1 MNKLEAMHTFV
12 RVAQVGSFA
21 AAAQQL
27 QVDRSVIT
35 RQVAALERQLRTQLI
50 TRSTRSLSLTAAG
63 QAYLAQCQHILT
75 LVEEAESGL
84 SQEKEQV
91 AGRIRLGLPLTHGV
105 QVLMPLLLDFMAQ
118 HPDLALGLDLSDQR
132 SNLVEEGIDLAIRI
146 TSRLQPT
153 DIVRRLGQCRLMTVA
168 SPAHWAQHGVPQRP
182 QDLAEHPA
190 LLYAGGSQSVQ
201 WPYRV
206 RGRAVAVPMRG
217 RLEANNG
224 VALMQ
229 AAAAGLGV
237 ALQPDFIAQP
247 WVDQGAVVEVLAPF
261 AAEPLGIYAV
271 LPHNRYVPHRVRA
284 LMEFLA
290 ERLAQGG
297 AQAAPLTAK
306 AQRPARASGRQ
317 RSR

>member
-1 MNKLEAMHTFV
+1 MNKLDAMHMFV
-12 RVAQVGSFA
+12 RVAQAGSFA
-21 AAAQQL
+21 AVAQQL
-27 QVDRSVIT
+27 QVDRSVVT

-63 QAYLAQCQHILT
+63 QAYLAQCQQILA
-75 LVEEAESGL
+75 LVEAAESGL
-84 SQEKEQV
+84 SQDTAQV

-105 QVLMPLLLDFMAQ
+105 QVLMPLLLAFMER
-118 HPDLALGLDLSDQR
+118 HPALALSLDLSDQR

-168 SPAHWAQHGVPQRP
+168 SPAHWARHGVPERP
-182 QDLAEHPA
+182 QALATHPA
-190 LLYAGGSQSVQ
+190 LMYAGGAQSAQ

-206 RGRAVAVPMRG
+206 RGRAVMVPMRG

-224 VALMQ
+224 AALMQ

-247 WVDQGAVVEVLAPF
+247 WVDQGAVVEVLADH

-271 LPHNRYVPHRVRA
+271 LPHNRYVPLRVRA
-284 LMEFLA
+284 LMDFLA
-290 ERLAQGG
+290 EHLAPTE
-297 AQAAPLTAK
+297 A
-306 AQRPARASGRQ
+306 PARAAPVRRARAPGRQ
-317 RSR
+317 ARG